1 MPLPMSDVTDADVL
15 NRLACVRGHLKATI
29 QMVEHGD
36 QDLAIVH
43 QLHAVRGALLKIQVE
58 VLRAQFDYWASR
70 PTEWRA
76 LESALAELVKIRKQK
91 P

>member
-1 MPLPMSDVTDADVL
+1 MSDTACAEVL
-15 NRLACVRGHLKATI
+15 NRPACVRGHLKATI
-29 QMVEHGD
+29 HMVEHGD

-58 VLRAQFDYWASR
+58 VLRAQFDYWANR
-70 PTEWRA
+70 PTEQRA
-76 LESALAELVKIRKQK
+76 LESTLAELVKIRKQK